1 MSKSIISKIIGVLAV
16 VLIVGAAYIM
26 VSGVTLAPRTASAAL
41 GLFNEDAV
49 TSIYDAT
56 SPAVVEIKVVERG
69 TSIFGRS
76 LQEGQGSGFL
86 VDKDGYI
93 LTNNHVVSGASN
105 VQVVLKGGKTI
116 NATVVGASRFEDLA
130 LIKVDSSA
138 VSGVTPLM
146 FGDSSLVKPG
156 QMAIA
161 LGSPY
166 GLDSSITVGVISGI
180 NRSLSG
186 SNLTGLLQTDA
197 AINPG
202 NSGGPLL
209 NSSGQVIGIN
219 TAIQSGAVAR
229 GIGFA
234 VTSNMANKRLPELIA
249 GKQVTRPWLGISG
262 TALTETLANN
272 LSLSVNQGVYV
283 VAVIPNG
290 PAEKAGL
297 KGGSIDANGQAVS
310 GGDVITAVDG
320 RAVTSVE
327 ELSAYLSA
335 NKKVGDNVRLTVL
348 RGGNNVTVTVTLGEF
363 PDNASINTVPIPIP
377 LPDLQPNI
385 PRSRGRSFGGPG
397 SPHD

>member
-1 MSKSIISKIIGVLAV
+1 MKSITSKIIAVLAV
-16 VLIVGAAYIM
+16 VLIVGVAYIM
-26 VSGVTLAPRTASAAL
+26 FSGVTLAPRTASAAL
-41 GLFNEDAV
+41 ALFNEDVV
-49 TSIYDAT
+49 TSIYEAT

-86 VDKDGYI
+86 VDKDGHI

-105 VQVVLKGGKTI
+105 VQVVLKGGKTVDAAI
-116 NATVVGASRFEDLA
+116 VGASRFEDLA
-130 LIKVDSSA
+130 LIKVDASA
-138 VSGVTPLM
+138 VSGIIPLK

-166 GLDSSITVGVISGI
+166 GLDSSITVGVVSGI

-234 VTSNMANKRLPELIA
+234 VTSNVANKRLPELMA
-249 GKQVTRPWLGISG
+249 GKRVTRPWLGISG

-297 KGGSIDANGQAVS
+297 KGSSIDANGQAVS

-327 ELSAYLSA
+327 EISAYLSA
-335 NKKVGDNVRLTVL
+335 NKKVGDSVRLTVL
-348 RGGNNVTVTVTLGEF
+348 RGGNNVTVSVTLGEF
-363 PDNASINTVPIPIP
+363 PDNASINIVPIPIP
-377 LPDLQPNI
+377 QSSPQPNA
-385 PRSRGRSFGGPG
+385 PRSRGHNFRGQG

>member
-1 MSKSIISKIIGVLAV
+1 MKSIASKIIAMLAV
-16 VLIVGAAYIM
+16 VLIVGAAYTM

-41 GLFNEDAV
+41 GLFNEDTV
-49 TSIYDAT
+49 TSIYDNA

-86 VDKDGYI
+86 VDKEGYI

-105 VQVVLKGGKTI
+105 VQVLLKGGKTVD
-116 NATVVGASRFEDLA
+116 ATITGASRFEDLA
-130 LIKVDSSA
+130 LIKVDSLA
-138 VSGVTPLM
+138 VSGITPLK

-166 GLDSSITVGVISGI
+166 GLDNSITVGVISGL

-219 TAIQSGAVAR
+219 TAIQSGTVAR

-234 VTSNMANKRLPELIA
+234 VTSNVANKRLPELMA

-262 TALTETLANN
+262 TALTGTLANTLN
-272 LSLSVNQGVYV
+272 LSVNQGVYIV
-283 VAVIPNG
+283 TVIPNG

-320 RAVTSVE
+320 RAATSVE
-327 ELSAYLSA
+327 DISAYLSA
-335 NKKVGDNVRLTVL
+335 NKKVGDIVRLTVL
-348 RGGNNVTVTVTLGEF
+348 RGGKDVTVTVTLGEF
-363 PDNASINTVPIPIP
+363 PDNVSTNIVPAPTPQSSPQPIV
-377 LPDLQPNI
+377 
-385 PRSRGRSFGGPG
+385 PRSRGRNFGGQA

>member
-1 MSKSIISKIIGVLAV
+1 MKSIASKIIAMLAV
-16 VLIVGAAYIM
+16 VLIVGAAYTM

-49 TSIYDAT
+49 TSIYDNA

-86 VDKDGYI
+86 VDKEGYI

-105 VQVVLKGGKTI
+105 VQVLLKGGKTVD
-116 NATVVGASRFEDLA
+116 ATITGASRFEDLA
-130 LIKVDSSA
+130 LIKVDSLA
-138 VSGVTPLM
+138 VSGITPLK

-166 GLDSSITVGVISGI
+166 GLDNSITVGVISGL

-234 VTSNMANKRLPELIA
+234 VTSNVANKRLPELMA
-249 GKQVTRPWLGISG
+249 GKQITRPWLGISG
-262 TALTETLANN
+262 TALTGTLSNTLN
-272 LSLSVNQGVYV
+272 LSVNQGVYIV
-283 VAVIPNG
+283 TVIPNG

-320 RAVTSVE
+320 RAATSVE

-335 NKKVGDNVRLTVL
+335 NKKVGDIVRITVL
-348 RGGNNVTVTVTLGEF
+348 RGGKDVTVTVTLGEF
-363 PDNASINTVPIPIP
+363 PDNVSTNIVPVPTPQSIPQPIV
-377 LPDLQPNI
+377 
-385 PRSRGRSFGGPG
+385 PRSWGRNFGGQS